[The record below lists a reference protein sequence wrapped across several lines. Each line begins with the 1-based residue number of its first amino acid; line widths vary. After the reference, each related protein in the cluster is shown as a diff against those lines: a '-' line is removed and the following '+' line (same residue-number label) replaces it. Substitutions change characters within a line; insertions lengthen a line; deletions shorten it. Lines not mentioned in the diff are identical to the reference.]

1 MANAAA
7 VLDVRT
13 VTKHLDVLLNKFD
26 VLVDY
31 LAMCYVTWR
40 HNPQKP
46 VAAEPAMPDGGGVG
60 AGATAGLLAALKAKS
75 GAVAVVSPFEAA
87 KSKVTVELHA
97 YATAAVA
104 ATSGLADAERL
115 AFDSLGWWRTNQS
128 QFPYLA
134 HAARS
139 LLAMQATSAASE
151 RMFSSAGF
159 VSNPTRNRLSPDTL
173 ELCVLVTSALR
184 NGIDLRE
191 GVRRLK
197 EEKKTGA
204 NAKRSASMK
213 AVRAAKKAKATAAA
227 AVSEEIVLDEDEDGE
242 DDDGDEEGPRAAELE
257 LAVKVAALLAEEE
270 AGEW

>member
-1 MANAAA
+1 MPPMAAAAA
-7 VLDVRT
+7 VPPLVGGAPYGLFRVRNA
-13 VTKHLDVLLNKFD
+13 VMKGGS
-26 VLVDY
+26 VDILSTY
-31 LAMCYVTWR
+31 
-40 HNPQKP
+40 
-46 VAAEPAMPDGGGVG
+46 
-60 AGATAGLLAALKAKS
+60 
-75 GAVAVVSPFEAA
+75 
-87 KSKVTVELHA
+87 
-97 YATAAVA
+97 
-104 ATSGLADAERL
+104 
-115 AFDSLGWWRTNQS
+115 
-128 QFPYLA
+128 
-134 HAARS
+134 
-139 LLAMQATSAASE
+139 AASE
-151 RMFSSAGF
+151 RMFSSSGF
-159 VSNPTRNRLSPDTL
+159 VNSPTRNRLSPDTL

-242 DDDGDEEGPRAAELE
+242 DDDGDEEEGPRAAELE